1 MRWWWLGPDVEHRDL
16 ERQLRAM
23 AEAGI
28 GGVEVAYVYPLAP
41 VRHPFLSPG
50 FLAALRF
57 AAETAESLGL
67 RFDLTLC
74 SGWPFGGPH
83 VSPANVS
90 RGVVWDV
97 REVGAGP
104 VEVRLAPRWPGEQFL
119 AAYVGDGSRQEPPAG
134 FERLPA
140 QGGVVRLGPGR
151 GPRLVALA
159 WSAPTGQQVK
169 RAAAGADGPAL
180 DHYSAAA
187 TREHLAAVAEPLLA
201 AAGAE
206 RVGSVFCDSLEVYG
220 ADWTPGLP
228 AEYAARHGRELLD
241 ELWMLRFDSPGSAG
255 FRGRYYELLAEL
267 FEQNFLRVIREWA
280 AERGVPFRVQ
290 NYGVPPT
297 RMSGYRWADLVEGEG
312 WGWRGL
318 PQTRWAASA
327 AHRLGREVVSAEVW
341 TWVHSPS
348 LRATPLDLL
357 GEAHEHL
364 LLGINQFVGHG
375 WPASPADAPGV
386 GRLFYASGALDDRNA
401 WWPAMPALSAYL
413 GRLCWLLR
421 QGRPVADVALY
432 LPTADARAALG
443 DGMPGGHGLD
453 LWRACRDRIGEE
465 IPGAIR
471 DAGLDFDLVDDE
483 LLAELDPAAV
493 AGPVVLP
500 RVSLLPERTRAWLRA
515 FEAAG
520 GAVIEAAS
528 AAGLGALLQASVAP
542 DLRIAPASD
551 EIGFVHRRLDDVD
564 VYFVAN
570 TGPHTRAVT
579 VTPRAPG
586 GRWQRWDARA
596 DAVLAEGTRDAP
608 IPLELAPYEAA
619 VLVVGD
625 ELPAVDAP
633 AAPEP
638 ARATRLDAP
647 WSVSFPGTAPQPVA
661 LPHDWAPERPH
672 FAGAAVYEHGF
683 DSGGLW
689 GERVPARALLDF
701 GDAVP
706 LVEAEG
712 GASGIRGSSYRALVE
727 PPVREAAHLEVNGVD
742 CGLLYAPPYRAEVA
756 HALHPGHNTVRV
768 TVMNASAAALTD
780 PAARAALEADV
791 ARSREL
797 YGSRFRM
804 QDLDRAADGL
814 RSGLLTVPVLRW

>member
-23 AEAGI
+23 AEAGV
-28 GGVEVAYVYPLAP
+28 GGVEVAYVYPLGP

-83 VSPANVS
+83 VSPENVS

-97 REVGAGP
+97 REVGARAL
-104 VEVRLAPRWPGEQFL
+104 ELRLAPRWPGEQLL
-119 AAYVGDGSRQEPPAG
+119 AAYVGDGSRHEPPTA
-134 FERLPA
+134 FERLTA
-140 QGGVVRLGPGR
+140 HDGLVRLGPGR
-151 GPRLVALA
+151 GPRLVAVA

-169 RAAAGADGPAL
+169 RAAAGAEGPAL

-187 TREHLAAVAEPLLA
+187 TREHLAAVAEPLLT
-201 AAGAE
+201 AAGPE

-228 AEYAARHGRELLD
+228 GEYAARHGRELLD

-255 FRGRYYELLAEL
+255 FRAQYYELLAEL

-290 NYGVPPT
+290 NYGAPPT
-297 RMSGYRWADLVEGEG
+297 RLGGYRWADIVEGEG

-364 LLGINQFVGHG
+364 LLGVNQFVGHG
-375 WPASPADAPGV
+375 WPASPADAAGV

-421 QGRPVADVALY
+421 QGRPVADVTLY
-432 LPTADARAALG
+432 LPYDDARATLG
-443 DGMPGGHGLD
+443 ADAGSAHGLD
-453 LWRACRDRIGEE
+453 LWRACRDRIGDA
-465 IPGAIR
+465 IPAAIR

-483 LLAELDPAAV
+483 LLAELDPAA

-500 RVSLLPERTRAWLRA
+500 AVSPVPEGTREWLRTFA
-515 FEAAG
+515 AAG
-520 GAVIEAAS
+520 GEVIDAAS
-528 AAGLGALLQASVAP
+528 AAGLGARLQASVTP
-542 DLRIAPASD
+542 DLAIAPACD
-551 EIGFVHRRLDDVD
+551 EIGFVHRRLDDAD

-570 TGPHTRAVT
+570 TGPRTRAVT
-579 VTPRAPG
+579 VAPRAPG
-586 GRWQRWDARA
+586 RQWQRWDARA
-596 DAVLAEGTRDAP
+596 GVIVADGARNGP

-625 ELPAVDAP
+625 ALRVADAP
-633 AAPEP
+633 PAPEP
-638 ARATRLDAP
+638 ARAAPLDAP
-647 WSVSFPGTAPQPVA
+647 WWVTFPGGEPRPVA
-661 LPHDWAPERPH
+661 LPHDWAAERPH

-683 DSGGLW
+683 DAGELW
-689 GERVPARALLDF
+689 GDRVPVRALLDF
-701 GDAVP
+701 GDAAP
-706 LVEAEG
+706 LVDEEG
-712 GASGIRGSSYRALVE
+712 AARGIRGSSYRALVE
-727 PPVREAAHLEVNGVD
+727 PPIREAARVEVNGVD
-742 CGLLYAPPYRAEVA
+742 CGLLYAPPYRVDVTAAVR
-756 HALHPGHNTVRV
+756 PGHNTVRV

-780 PAARAALEADV
+780 PAVRAALEADV
-791 ARSREL
+791 AHSREL

-804 QDLDRAADGL
+804 QDLDSAADGL
-814 RSGLLTVPVLRW
+814 KSGLLTVPVLRW